1 MEGKKKQREVSKMGD
16 ELWRRDEEIF
26 IHRMELWK
34 AVIEGRVLF
43 CETLMPFCTFV
54 EAWLGFVEASSL
66 EFANLG
72 RFGPTHQEKKA

>member
-1 MEGKKKQREVSKMGD
+1 MGD
-16 ELWRRDEEIF
+16 ELWGRDEEIF

-43 CETLMPFCTFV
+43 LRDSHAILYFV

-72 RFGPTHQEKKA
+72 RFGPTHQDKKA